1 MSSICWSL
9 CGGLELEAARRWLF
23 VKGDGVV
30 ELLLKETKTDD
41 LGRFTSHR
49 CRHDLKRILR
59 YAVGIVAVG

>member
-1 MSSICWSL
+1 M
-9 CGGLELEAARRWLF
+9 F